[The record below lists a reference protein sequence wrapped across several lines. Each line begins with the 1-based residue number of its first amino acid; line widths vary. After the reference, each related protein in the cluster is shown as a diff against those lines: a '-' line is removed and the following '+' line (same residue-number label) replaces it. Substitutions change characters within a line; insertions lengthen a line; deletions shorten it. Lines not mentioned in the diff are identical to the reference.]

1 MNIVTGEKI
10 QQLCDIYL
18 GLNYDFEFNPLI
30 NNQKDKHFNFDNL
43 IEEYDNPYYIFCYS
57 HMINT
62 LSDKIHLLKNK
73 FILVS
78 HNSDGEIRENTE
90 VLNIL
95 QNSNLEKWYGQN
107 ICFQHEKLRFIPI
120 GIANSQWSHGNLH
133 NFENVLLNN
142 KSNNVYFNFNIHTN
156 INKRQIC
163 YESLYNKLHWLD
175 NVSPHDNIKRLS
187 TYKFCICPEGNG
199 VDTHRLWEALY
210 LKTIPIVIRSEFT
223 NILEQNEIPLVILN
237 RWDEFDEN
245 KLVYDITLFD
255 NAKFKRLLDFSSSY
269 FM

>member
-18 GLNYDFEFNPLI
+18 GFNYDFEFNPLI

-62 LSDKIHLLKNK
+62 LSDKIHLFKNK
-73 FILVS
+73 FVLVS

-95 QNSNLEKWYGQN
+95 QNSKLEKWYGQN
-107 ICFQHEKLRFIPI
+107 ICFQHAKLRFIPI
-120 GIANSQWSHGNLH
+120 GIANSQWIHGNLH
-133 NFENVLLNN
+133 NFENILLNN
-142 KSNNVYFNFNIHTN
+142 KPNNVYFNFNIHTN
-156 INKRQIC
+156 INKRVYC
-163 YESLYNKLHWLD
+163 YESLKHKLQWLD
-175 NVSPHDNIKRLS
+175 NVSAHDNIIRLS

-210 LKTIPIVIRSEFT
+210 LKIIPIVIRSEFT
-223 NILEQNEIPLVILN
+223 NILEKNKIPLVILN
-237 RWDEFDEN
+237 NWDEFDEN
-245 KLVYDITLFD
+245 KLVYDITLFE
-255 NAKFKRLLDFSSSY
+255 NESLKKILYFSSLY
-269 FM
+269 IT